1 VTAMDFDQTIE
12 KYHRALSEF
21 HKGRPE
27 LILDVFSQ
35 RDDVSLTNP
44 FGPTVRGRKS
54 VSGRLCVVTRIQSSR
69 IDQSKPSYRSR

>member
-1 VTAMDFDQTIE
+1 MDFDQTIE

-44 FGPTVRGRKS
+44 LGPIVRGWKS
-54 VSGRLCVVTRIQSSR
+54 VRRHADTIVSNRPVEALIQ
-69 IDQSKPSYRSR
+69 K

>member
-12 KYHRALSEF
+12 KYHGALSEF

-44 FGPTVRGRKS
+44 LGPIVRGWKS
-54 VSGRLCVVTRIQSSR
+54 VRRHADTIVSNRP
-69 IDQSKPSYRSR
+69 SKASYRSR

>member
-1 VTAMDFDQTIE
+1 VTAMDFDQTIQ

-44 FGPTVRGRKS
+44 LGPTVRGRKS
-54 VSGRLCVVTRIQSSR
+54 VRRHADTIVSNRPVEALIQ
-69 IDQSKPSYRSR
+69 K